1 MDMDSD
7 LIYLALHVLCAC
19 VCVCVKYTMHLISQK
34 YMFSKV
40 YDVFKVMYNENH
52 ENTVS
57 LWFQY
62 QIQGLL
68 VHIYD
73 DQLFCNLMG

>member
-1 MDMDSD
+1 
-7 LIYLALHVLCAC
+7 
-19 VCVCVKYTMHLISQK
+19 
-34 YMFSKV
+34 MFSKV

-52 ENTVS
+52 ENTIG

-68 VHIYD
+68 VYIYD
-73 DQLFCNLMG
+73 N